1 MKRRRIYSQHRM
13 SRDAER
19 LVWLAQGL
27 AESGSRIEDSFW
39 ETELMQLIGR
49 LLETGK
55 EEALNVALD
64 RLNETQGRGYDELAD
79 LIESVTESELVAT
92 VDGPRN
98 MLLIAM
104 PILAWS
110 RYSIPARRLPPD
122 VVTALTTQLSAHVLA
137 ADVRCVLADH
147 LYSPDQ
153 LPYGY
158 AQTRR
163 YAEALWQ
170 ALREGR
176 AFQEDASRLAEAVPY
191 ISDVRYVLG
200 AVMVEPGRPVFRWNE
215 TDGNRDEAL
224 KQWRAQGGANLQAVL
239 PGCGYELLLP
249 DAYFAAWRRADRE
262 GRPYSLRAAVAYLQ
276 ATLDVP
282 AGALRA
288 IVAPFYER
296 RLEEWRV
303 SFALRQIGDVVHGV
317 VWPLLGAEDETS
329 DTAGE
334 IEQTLKAAGVGE
346 VLVLQQRFVLEYCE
360 DCGAPLYANAEGEV
374 VHAEMPEQDAHQ
386 APAHLH

>member
-1 MKRRRIYSQHRM
+1 MKRRRIHSKHRM

-27 AESGSRIEDSFW
+27 AESGSRVEDAYW
-39 ETELMQLIGR
+39 ENELQQLIGR
-49 LLETGK
+49 LLETGH
-55 EEALNVALD
+55 EEPFNLALD

-79 LIESVTESELVAT
+79 LVESVAEGELMAT
-92 VDGPRN
+92 PDGPRHL
-98 MLLIAM
+98 LLIAL
-104 PILAWS
+104 PILVWS

-122 VVTALTTQLSAHVLA
+122 VVTALTTQLGAHVLA

-147 LYSPDQ
+147 LYSPEQ

-163 YAEALWQ
+163 YAEAIWQ

-176 AFQEDASRLAEAVPY
+176 AFQEDPSRLAEAVPY

-215 TDGNRDEAL
+215 ADGNRDHAL
-224 KQWRAQGGANLQAVL
+224 TLWRAQGGVNLQPVL

-276 ATLDVP
+276 AALDIQP
-282 AGALRA
+282 GALRA
-288 IVAPFYER
+288 VAAPFYDR

-303 SFALRQIGDVVHGV
+303 SFARQANGDVVHGV
-317 VWPLLGAEDETS
+317 VWPLLGSEDESS

-334 IEQTLKAAGVGE
+334 IEQTLRATGVGE
-346 VLVLQQRFVLEYCE
+346 VLVLQQRFALEYCE
-360 DCGAPLYANAEGEV
+360 DCGAPLYANADGEV

-386 APAHLH
+386 APTHLH

>member
-1 MKRRRIYSQHRM
+1 MKRRRIHSKHRM

-27 AESGSRIEDSFW
+27 AESGSRVEDAYW
-39 ETELMQLIGR
+39 EGELLQLIGR
-49 LLETGK
+49 LLETGQ
-55 EEALNVALD
+55 EESINLALD

-79 LIESVTESELVAT
+79 LVESVAESELIT
-92 VDGPRN
+92 TPDGPRHL
-98 MLLIAM
+98 LLIAL
-104 PILAWS
+104 PILVWS
-110 RYSIPARRLPPD
+110 RYSIPARRLPAE
-122 VVTALTTQLSAHVLA
+122 VVASLTTQLGAHVLA
-137 ADVRCVLADH
+137 ADTRCVLADH

-158 AQTRR
+158 VQTRR
-163 YAEALWQ
+163 YAAGLWQ

-200 AVMVEPGRPVFRWNE
+200 AVMVQPGRPVFRWNE
-215 TDGNRDEAL
+215 PDGGREEAL
-224 KQWRAQGGANLQAVL
+224 ERWRAQGGANLQAML

-276 ATLDVP
+276 ATLGVQP
-282 AGALRA
+282 GALRA
-288 IVAPFYER
+288 VVAPFYDR

-303 SFALRQIGDVVHGV
+303 SFALHTGDVVHGV
-317 VWPLLGAEDETS
+317 VWPLLGAEDESS
-329 DTAGE
+329 DIAGE
-334 IEQTLKAAGVGE
+334 IEQTLRSAGVRE
-346 VLVLQQRFVLEYCE
+346 VLVLQQRFPLEYCE
-360 DCGAPLYANAEGEV
+360 DCGAPLYANGEGEV
-374 VHAEMPEQDAHQ
+374 VHAEMPEQEAHQ
-386 APAHLH
+386 APTHLH

>member
-1 MKRRRIYSQHRM
+1 MNRRRIHPKHRM

-27 AESGSRIEDSFW
+27 AESGSRIEDAYW
-39 ETELMQLIGR
+39 ERELQQLIGR
-49 LLETGK
+49 LLQAGQ
-55 EEALNVALD
+55 EEPINLALD
-64 RLNETQGRGYDELAD
+64 RLNETQSRGYDELAD
-79 LIESVTESELVAT
+79 MIESVAEGDLVAT
-92 VDGPRN
+92 ADGPRH
-98 MLLIAM
+98 LLFIAL

-110 RYSIPARRLPPD
+110 RYNLPARRLPTE
-122 VVTALTTQLSAHVLA
+122 VVTALTTQLGAHVLA
-137 ADVRCVLADH
+137 ADTRCVLADH

-158 AQTRR
+158 VQTRR

-176 AFQEDASRLAEAVPY
+176 GFQEDASRLAEAVPY

-215 TDGNRDEAL
+215 ADGSRDKAL
-224 KQWRAQGGANLQAVL
+224 ELWRAQGGANLQAVL
-239 PGCGYELLLP
+239 PGCGFELLLP

-276 ATLDVP
+276 ATLDTP
-282 AGALRA
+282 PHQLRA
-288 IVAPFYER
+288 VVAPFYDR

-303 SFALRQIGDVVHGV
+303 SFALPSGDVVHGV
-317 VWPLLGAEDETS
+317 VWPLLGTEDEAS
-329 DTAGE
+329 DTAAE

-346 VLVLQQRFVLEYCE
+346 VLVLQQRFALEYCE
-360 DCGAPLYANAEGEV
+360 DCGAPLYANTEGDV
-374 VHAEMPEQDAHQ
+374 VHAEMPEQDSHQ
-386 APAHLH
+386 APTHLH

>member
-1 MKRRRIYSQHRM
+1 MNRRRIHSKHRM

-27 AESGSRIEDSFW
+27 AESGSRIEDAYW
-39 ETELMQLIGR
+39 EGELQQLIAR
-49 LLETGK
+49 LLETGQ
-55 EEALNVALD
+55 EEAFNLALD
-64 RLNETQGRGYDELAD
+64 RLHETQGRGYDELAD
-79 LIESVTESELVAT
+79 LIESITEGERIAT
-92 VDGPRN
+92 PEGPRHL
-98 MLLIAM
+98 LLIAL

-110 RYSIPARRLPPD
+110 RYSIPARRLPAE
-122 VVTALTTQLSAHVLA
+122 VVAALATQLGAHVLA
-137 ADVRCVLADH
+137 ADTRCILADY

-158 AQTRR
+158 TQTRR

-176 AFQEDASRLAEAVPY
+176 PYQEDTSRLAEAVPY

-200 AVMVEPGRPVFRWNE
+200 AVMVEPARPVFRWNE
-215 TDGNRDEAL
+215 PDGNRDEAL
-224 KQWRAQGGANLQAVL
+224 KQWRAQGGANLQPML
-239 PGCGYELLLP
+239 PGCGIELLLP

-276 ATLDVP
+276 ATLDIQ

-288 IVAPFYER
+288 VAAPFYDR
-296 RLEEWRV
+296 RLEEWRIG
-303 SFALRQIGDVVHGV
+303 FGLRDRPDVMHGV
-317 VWPLLGAEDETS
+317 VWPLLGTEDETV

-346 VLVLQQRFVLEYCE
+346 VIVLQQRFPLEYCE

-386 APAHLH
+386 APLHLH

>member
-1 MKRRRIYSQHRM
+1 MKRRRIHSKHRM

-27 AESGSRIEDSFW
+27 AESGSRVEDAYW
-39 ETELMQLIGR
+39 EAELQQLIGR
-49 LLETGK
+49 LLDKGQD
-55 EEALNVALD
+55 EAFNLALD
-64 RLNETQGRGYDELAD
+64 RLNETQSRGYDELAD
-79 LIESVTESELVAT
+79 LVESVAEGELIAT
-92 VDGPRN
+92 PDGPRHL
-98 MLLIAM
+98 LLIAL

-110 RYSIPARRLPPD
+110 RYSIPARRLPTD
-122 VVTALTTQLSAHVLA
+122 VVTALTAQLGAHVLA

-176 AFQEDASRLAEAVPY
+176 AFHEDTSRLAEAVPY

-200 AVMVEPGRPVFRWNE
+200 AVMVEPGRPMFRWNE
-215 TDGNRDEAL
+215 ADGNRDEAL
-224 KQWRAQGGANLQAVL
+224 ALWRAQGGANLQGVL
-239 PGCGYELLLP
+239 PGCGFELLLP

-276 ATLDVP
+276 ATLDIQP
-282 AGALRA
+282 SALRA
-288 IVAPFYER
+288 VAAPFYDR

-303 SFALRQIGDVVHGV
+303 SFALQTGDVVHGV
-317 VWPLLGAEDETS
+317 VWPLLGAEDETTDS
-329 DTAGE
+329 AGE
-334 IEQTLKAAGVGE
+334 IEQTLKAAGVGG

-386 APAHLH
+386 APTHLH

>member
-1 MKRRRIYSQHRM
+1 MKRRRIHSKHRM

-27 AESGSRIEDSFW
+27 AESGSRIEDAYW
-39 ETELMQLIGR
+39 ETELQQLVAR
-49 LLETGK
+49 LLETGQ
-55 EEALNVALD
+55 EESLNLALD

-79 LIESVTESELVAT
+79 LIESVTESARVAT
-92 VDGPRN
+92 PDGPRQL
-98 MLLIAM
+98 LLIAM
-104 PILAWS
+104 PILVWS
-110 RYSIPARRLPPD
+110 RYGIPARRLPSE
-122 VVTALTTQLSAHVLA
+122 VLAALTTQLRAHILA
-137 ADVRCVLADH
+137 NDVRCVLADH

-158 AQTRR
+158 TQTRR
-163 YAEALWQ
+163 HAEALWQ
-170 ALREGR
+170 ALGEGR
-176 AFQEDASRLAEAVPY
+176 AFEEDASRLAEAVPY
-191 ISDVRYVLG
+191 ISDVRYLLG
-200 AVMVEPGRPVFRWNE
+200 AVMVEPGRPLFRWNE
-215 TDGNRDEAL
+215 ADGSRDEAL
-224 KQWRAQGGANLQAVL
+224 KQWQAQGGANLQAML

-262 GRPYSLRAAVAYLQ
+262 GRPYSLRAAVAYLH

-282 AGALRA
+282 PGRLRA
-288 IVAPFYER
+288 VVAPFYDR

-303 SFALRQIGDVVHGV
+303 SFALPSGEVVHGV

-329 DTAGE
+329 DSAAE

-346 VLVLQQRFVLEYCE
+346 VLVLQQRFALEYCE

-386 APAHLH
+386 APTQLH

>member
-1 MKRRRIYSQHRM
+1 MKRRRIHSKHRM

-19 LVWLAQGL
+19 LVRLAQGL
-27 AESGSRIEDSFW
+27 AESGSRVEDAYW
-39 ETELMQLIGR
+39 ETELQQLIGR
-49 LLETGK
+49 LLESGQ
-55 EEALNVALD
+55 EESINLALD
-64 RLNETQGRGYDELAD
+64 RLNETQARGYDELAD
-79 LIESVTESELVAT
+79 LVESVAEGELIAT
-92 VDGPRN
+92 PDGPRHL
-98 MLLIAM
+98 LLIAL
-104 PILAWS
+104 PILVWS
-110 RYSIPARRLPPD
+110 RYSIPARRLPAD
-122 VVTALTTQLSAHVLA
+122 VVTALTAQLGAHVLA
-137 ADVRCVLADH
+137 ADTRCVLADH

-163 YAEALWQ
+163 YAEGLWQ

-176 AFQEDASRLAEAVPY
+176 VFQEDASRLAEAVPY

-200 AVMVEPGRPVFRWNE
+200 AVMVEPGRPLFRWNE
-215 TDGNRDEAL
+215 ADGSRETAL
-224 KQWRAQGGANLQAVL
+224 ELWRAQGGPNLQGVL

-276 ATLDVP
+276 ATLDIQ

-288 IVAPFYER
+288 VVAPFYDR

-303 SFALRQIGDVVHGV
+303 SFALPSGDVVHGV

-329 DTAGE
+329 DTAAE

-346 VLVLQQRFVLEYCE
+346 VLVLQQRFALEYCE
-360 DCGAPLYANAEGEV
+360 DCGAPLYANGEGEV
-374 VHAEMPEQDAHQ
+374 VHAEMPEQDVHQ
-386 APAHLH
+386 APTHLH

>member
-1 MKRRRIYSQHRM
+1 MKRRRIHSKHRM

-27 AESGSRIEDSFW
+27 AESGSRVEDAYW
-39 ETELMQLIGR
+39 EAEFQQLIRR
-49 LLETGK
+49 LLDKGQD
-55 EEALNVALD
+55 EAFNLALD
-64 RLNETQGRGYDELAD
+64 RLSETQSRGYDELAD
-79 LIESVTESELVAT
+79 LVESVAESETIAT
-92 VDGPRN
+92 PDGPRYL
-98 MLLIAM
+98 LLIAL

-110 RYSIPARRLPPD
+110 RYSIPARRLPTD
-122 VVTALTTQLSAHVLA
+122 VVTALTTQLKAHVLA
-137 ADVRCVLADH
+137 ADVRCLLADH

-158 AQTRR
+158 AKTRR

-176 AFQEDASRLAEAVPY
+176 AFHEDTSRLAEVVPY

-215 TDGNRDEAL
+215 PDGSRDQSLA
-224 KQWRAQGGANLQAVL
+224 QWRAQAGANLQGVL
-239 PGCGYELLLP
+239 PGCGFELALP

-276 ATLDVP
+276 ATLDIQPIV
-282 AGALRA
+282 LRTV
-288 IVAPFYER
+288 VAPFYDR

-303 SFALRQIGDVVHGV
+303 SFALPSGDVVHGV
-317 VWPLLGAEDETS
+317 VWPLLGNEDETTDS
-329 DTAGE
+329 AGE
-334 IEQTLKAAGVGE
+334 IEQTLRAAGVGE
-346 VLVLQQRFVLEYCE
+346 VLVLQQRFALEYCE
-360 DCGAPLYANAEGEV
+360 DCGAPLYANAEGDV

-386 APAHLH
+386 APIHLH

>member
-1 MKRRRIYSQHRM
+1 MKRRRIHSQHRM

-27 AESGSRIEDSFW
+27 AESGSRVEDAFW
-39 ETELMQLIGR
+39 EAELQQLITR
-49 LLETGK
+49 LLETGQ
-55 EEALNVALD
+55 EEAFNLALD

-79 LIESVTESELVAT
+79 LVESAAEAALIAT
-92 VDGPRN
+92 PDGPRHL
-98 MLLIAM
+98 LLIAL

-122 VVTALTTQLSAHVLA
+122 AVTALTAQLCAHVLA

-176 AFQEDASRLAEAVPY
+176 TFQEDPSRLAEAVPY

-200 AVMVEPGRPVFRWNE
+200 AVMVEPGRPLFRWNE
-215 TDGNRDEAL
+215 ADGSRDTAL
-224 KQWRAQGGANLQAVL
+224 TQWRAQGGANLQAVL
-239 PGCGYELLLP
+239 TGCGYELLLP

-276 ATLDVP
+276 ATLDVQP
-282 AGALRA
+282 AALRA
-288 IVAPFYER
+288 VAAPFYGR

-303 SFALRQIGDVVHGV
+303 SFALQQKGDVVHGV

-329 DTAGE
+329 DTASE
-334 IEQTLKAAGVGE
+334 IEQTLKAAGVGD
-346 VLVLQQRFVLEYCE
+346 VLVLEQRFALEYCE

-386 APAHLH
+386 PPMHLH

>member
-1 MKRRRIYSQHRM
+1 MKRRRIHSKHRM

-27 AESGSRIEDSFW
+27 AESGSRVEDAYW
-39 ETELMQLIGR
+39 EAELQQLIGR
-49 LLETGK
+49 LLDKGQD
-55 EEALNVALD
+55 EAFNLALD

-79 LIESVTESELVAT
+79 LVESVAEGELIAT
-92 VDGPRN
+92 PDGPRHL
-98 MLLIAM
+98 LLIAL
-104 PILAWS
+104 PILVWS
-110 RYSIPARRLPPD
+110 RYSIPARRLPTE
-122 VVTALTTQLSAHVLA
+122 VVAALTAQLGAHVLA

-163 YAEALWQ
+163 YAETLWQ

-176 AFQEDASRLAEAVPY
+176 AFHEDTSRLAEAVPY

-200 AVMVEPGRPVFRWNE
+200 AVMVEPGRPLFRWNE
-215 TDGNRDEAL
+215 PDGNRDESLAL
-224 KQWRAQGGANLQAVL
+224 WRAQGGANLQGVL
-239 PGCGYELLLP
+239 PGCGFELLLP

-276 ATLDVP
+276 ATLDIQP
-282 AGALRA
+282 SALRA
-288 IVAPFYER
+288 VAAPFYDR

-303 SFALRQIGDVVHGV
+303 SFALQTGEVVHGV
-317 VWPLLGAEDETS
+317 VWPLLGAEDETTDS
-329 DTAGE
+329 AGE

-346 VLVLQQRFVLEYCE
+346 VLVLQQRFALEYCE

-374 VHAEMPEQDAHQ
+374 VHAEMPEQDVHQ
-386 APAHLH
+386 ASTHLH

>member
-1 MKRRRIYSQHRM
+1 MKRRRIHSKHRM
-13 SRDAER
+13 NRDAER

-27 AESGSRIEDSFW
+27 AESGSRVEDAYW
-39 ETELMQLIGR
+39 EAELQQLIGR
-49 LLETGK
+49 LLDTGQ
-55 EEALNVALD
+55 EESINLALD
-64 RLNETQGRGYDELAD
+64 RLSETQGRGYDELAD
-79 LIESVTESELVAT
+79 FVESVAEGELMAT
-92 VDGPRN
+92 PDGPRHL
-98 MLLIAM
+98 LLIAL
-104 PILAWS
+104 PVLTWS
-110 RYSIPARRLPPD
+110 RYSIPARRLPAE
-122 VVTALTTQLSAHVLA
+122 VVTALTNQLGAHVLA
-137 ADVRCVLADH
+137 TGVRCTLANH

-163 YAEALWQ
+163 YAESLWQ

-200 AVMVEPGRPVFRWNE
+200 AVMVEPGRPVFRWDE
-215 TDGNRDEAL
+215 ADGNRDESL
-224 KQWRAQGGANLQAVL
+224 QLWRAQGGANLQTVL

-276 ATLDVP
+276 AVLDIQP
-282 AGALRA
+282 GALRA
-288 IVAPFYER
+288 VAAPFYDR

-303 SFALRQIGDVVHGV
+303 SFALQRQGEVLHGV

-334 IEQTLKAAGVGE
+334 IEQSLKAAGVGE
-346 VLVLQQRFVLEYCE
+346 VVVLQQRFALEYCE
-360 DCGAPLYANAEGEV
+360 DCGAPLFANAEGEV

>member
-1 MKRRRIYSQHRM
+1 MKRRRIHSKHRM

-27 AESGSRIEDSFW
+27 AESGSRFEDAYW
-39 ETELMQLIGR
+39 EAELQQLIGR
-49 LLETGK
+49 LLDKGQD
-55 EEALNVALD
+55 EAFNLALD
-64 RLNETQGRGYDELAD
+64 RLNETQSRGYDELAD
-79 LIESVTESELVAT
+79 LVESVVEGELIAT
-92 VDGPRN
+92 PDGPRHQ
-98 MLLIAM
+98 LLIAL

-110 RYSIPARRLPPD
+110 RYSIPARRLPTD
-122 VVTALTTQLSAHVLA
+122 VVMTLTAQLGAHVLA
-137 ADVRCVLADH
+137 ADVRCLLADH

-176 AFQEDASRLAEAVPY
+176 AFHEDTSRLAEVVPY

-215 TDGNRDEAL
+215 PDGSRDQSLA
-224 KQWRAQGGANLQAVL
+224 QWRAQGGANLQGVL
-239 PGCGYELLLP
+239 PGCGFELLLP

-276 ATLDVP
+276 ATLDIQP
-282 AGALRA
+282 SALRA
-288 IVAPFYER
+288 VAAPFYDR

-303 SFALRQIGDVVHGV
+303 SFALPRGDVVHGV
-317 VWPLLGAEDETS
+317 VWPLLGAEDETTDS
-329 DTAGE
+329 AGE
-334 IEQTLKAAGVGE
+334 IEQTLKAAGIGE
-346 VLVLQQRFVLEYCE
+346 VLVLQQRFALEYCE

-386 APAHLH
+386 ASTQLH

>member
-98 MLLIAM
+98 MLLIAL